1 MGPLT
6 KKEAA
11 KLGYKISK
19 GKEIGSEP
27 SNHSRYYL
35 IYKNEIIGPAGAGF
49 KSIDDAL
56 GEVFERVINRNNNID
71 ISIN

>member
-6 KKEAA
+6 KKEA
-11 KLGYKISK
+11 KKFGYKIST
-19 GKEIGSEP
+19 GKEIGSET
-27 SNHSRYYL
+27 SNHNRYYL
-35 IYKNEIIGPAGAGF
+35 IYKKEIIGPAGVGF

-56 GEVFERVINRNNNID
+56 TEIFERVINRNNNID